1 MNHRERRRIRPSIKI
16 FLAAF
21 AILLGCSSG
30 ELEKT
35 RGELKTCGDRR
46 DSLAREIESCRK
58 ESARLTQRL
67 HGIQAVLAAP
77 VPASVNDAKR
87 EFLDSVPEE
96 VRVELEL
103 HLDSYFTAVAREF
116 KELQNRNKE
125 ILQEMKQAGR
135 ERREISKEISKT
147 SGQVEQVATT
157 ASNLEEGLA
166 AVQKGA
172 EDTQQ
177 LRQRQQQT
185 AAELQRIVESVIE
198 FDRNRLNCR
207 ECRERLRMMG
217 KNREEILKFH
227 SNLVQK
233 LTALQASAEGPAM

>member
-1 MNHRERRRIRPSIKI
+1 MQHSAKV
-16 FLAAF
+16 FLATLLL
-21 AILLGCSSG
+21 LLGCSSG
-30 ELEKT
+30 ELDKV

-46 DSLAREIESCRK
+46 DSLTREIESCRK
-58 ESARLTQRL
+58 ENARQKQRWDAIQTVLT
-67 HGIQAVLAAP
+67 AP
-77 VPASVNDAKR
+77 LPSSVTEAR
-87 EFLDSVPEE
+87 QEFLKSVPEE

-116 KELQNRNKE
+116 KELQNRNRE

-157 ASNLEEGLA
+157 ASKVEEGLA

-185 AAELQRIVESVIE
+185 AAEVQRIVESVIE

-207 ECRERLRMMG
+207 ECREKLRMMN

-227 SNLVQK
+227 YSLVQR
-233 LTALQASAEGPAM
+233 LTALQAAPDGGAQ